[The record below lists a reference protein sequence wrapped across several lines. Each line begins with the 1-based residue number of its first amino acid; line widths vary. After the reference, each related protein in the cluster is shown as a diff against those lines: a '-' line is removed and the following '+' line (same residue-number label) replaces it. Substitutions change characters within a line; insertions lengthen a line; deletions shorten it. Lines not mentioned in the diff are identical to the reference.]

1 MPSVVKLSVA
11 FAIIAC
17 SNAFRL
23 EPETTLEKR
32 KGGKKK
38 GSHKT
43 GYKTKTKKTKKK
55 SHYYAS
61 EKIEVDHN
69 DELIEVEWPAKPPAE
84 AYPPKVLPPKVL
96 PPKGIHAPEVD
107 HNNELIQVER
117 PVKPP
122 AEANPP
128 KGHAGDQSELAELL
142 AQALKTDVKWYS
154 GEEQQKAA
162 LLSVDFPAEESI
174 AFSAFESIGI
184 LALLIL

>member
-38 GSHKT
+38 SSYKT

-84 AYPPKVLPPKVL
+84 AYPPK
-96 PPKGIHAPEVD
+96 GIHAPEVD

-122 AEANPP
+122 AKANPP

-142 AQALKTDVKWYS
+142 AQTLKTDVKWYS